1 MFSLK
6 VEAISLS
13 FKGYNLGLFYEIFEV

>member
-6 VEAISLS
+6 VEAFSLN
-13 FKGYNLGLFYEIFEV
+13 FKGYNLGLFHEIFEV

>member
-6 VEAISLS
+6 VEGISLNL
-13 FKGYNLGLFYEIFEV
+13 KGYNLGLFHEIFEV

>member
-13 FKGYNLGLFYEIFEV
+13 SRGYNLGLFHEIFEV

>member
-6 VEAISLS
+6 VEGISLIIR
-13 FKGYNLGLFYEIFEV
+13 GYNLGLFHEIFEV